1 MKDKQNSGGSGVLV
15 KNRPAVTS
23 KDPKRNMGAHYVER
37 MCENVVRI
45 E

>member
-1 MKDKQNSGGSGVLV
+1 MNGKQNSGGRWVLV
-15 KNRPAVTS
+15 KNRPAVIRKALKS
-23 KDPKRNMGAHYVER
+23 NMVAHYIQR